1 MSCFLH
7 DCLLAVLAAR
17 LAVLAADLAV
27 LAARLATVLAVLA
40 ALEDARGSGIDA
52 LRSLATHRAD
62 TRDEVVQRLAHCTD
76 ARANDRV
83 GGTDRRVN
91 GSYYATREATTIA
104 TSVTLTSMAATV
116 RLAVCHCVLYIRAIF
131 TRAGRSL
138 KNFVFFY
145 DF

>member
-1 MSCFLH
+1 MRARART
-7 DCLLAVLAAR
+7 LLAVLAAR

-40 ALEDARGSGIDA
+40 ALEDARGSGVDA
-52 LRSLATHRAD
+52 LRGLATHRAD
-62 TRDEVVQRLAHCTD
+62 TRDEVVQRLAHCAD

-83 GGTDRRVN
+83 GGTDRRIN

-116 RLAVCHCVLYIRAIF
+116 RLAVCHLCSIHTRYFYARRAIIEKF
-131 TRAGRSL
+131 CIFL
-138 KNFVFFY
+138 
-145 DF
+145 